1 MQGIFLLVMGS
12 GKLNAADRCR
22 FSSRE
27 LDSEGNDRDSLEECC
42 GVPDCCRDAGDAQAL
57 TLRSLAR
64 PPRLELG
71 TPGLEGRCSIQLS
84 YGRIWWGTVSVAS
97 LCRLRLV
104 RCCREALGLSGATL
118 ATDVI
123 ETLHRLVQSHPPYV
137 QVCVRLADVGVSEHF
152 LYVMYWPATFQPS
165 RSGLMP
171 EIVEAQIDPTQGRA
185 GCWTQL
191 PVLRPSRLVPMRAQ
205 HAGLSCLLGALN
217 PLAEDAKHVF
227 GLSNTSCLLGRPGPF
242 PARPPNGSR
251 WAVAVKPRNARAT
264 SPNLAW
270 LRSGGSGIVPPNVGS
285 GYRSAAPGR

>member
-1 MQGIFLLVMGS
+1 MGS

-123 ETLHRLVQSHPPYV
+123 ETLHRPPEARLLERTPV
-137 QVCVRLADVGVSEHF
+137 VVERRRSVFRSFVCQPNDSDEPRPGRPLPSDLAAHF
-152 LYVMYWPATFQPS
+152 T
-165 RSGLMP
+165 
-171 EIVEAQIDPTQGRA
+171 
-185 GCWTQL
+185 
-191 PVLRPSRLVPMRAQ
+191 
-205 HAGLSCLLGALN
+205 
-217 PLAEDAKHVF
+217 
-227 GLSNTSCLLGRPGPF
+227 LGRRF
-242 PARPPNGSR
+242 DSAQSR
-251 WAVAVKPRNARAT
+251 KYELMRVW
-264 SPNLAW
+264 
-270 LRSGGSGIVPPNVGS
+270 
-285 GYRSAAPGR
+285 